1 MGDLHIVG
9 KDAVDELSW
18 VETVLIGRK
27 EMYESA
33 LRFEDEPYRIRNTGA
48 KLEEINYLL
57 GVVEQM
63 INDANTMPKAE

>member
-9 KDAVDELSW
+9 KDVVDRLSW
-18 VETVLIGRK
+18 FETVLIRRK
-27 EMYESA
+27 EMYEST

-63 INDANTMPKAE
+63 INDADTTPKAE

>member
-9 KDAVDELSW
+9 KDAVDRLSR

-33 LRFEDEPYRIRNTGA
+33 LRFEGEPYGIRNTGA

-63 INDANTMPKAE
+63 INDANTTPKAE

>member
-1 MGDLHIVG
+1 MCDLHIAG
-9 KDAVDELSW
+9 KGAVDGLSW
-18 VETVLIGRK
+18 VEAVLIERK

-33 LRFEDEPYRIRNTGA
+33 LRFEDEPYGIRNTGA

-63 INDANTMPKAE
+63 INDANTIPKAE

>member
-9 KDAVDELSW
+9 KDAVDGLSW
-18 VETVLIGRK
+18 VEAVLTGRK

-33 LRFEDEPYRIRNTGA
+33 LRFEDEPYSIRNTGA

>member
-1 MGDLHIVG
+1 MDDLYIVG
-9 KDAVDELSW
+9 KDAVDGLSW
-18 VETVLIGRK
+18 VETVLIRRK
-27 EMYESA
+27 EMYEST
-33 LRFEDEPYRIRNTGA
+33 LRFVDEPYGIRNTGA

>member
-9 KDAVDELSW
+9 KDAVDGLSW
-18 VETVLIGRK
+18 VEAALTGRK

-33 LRFEDEPYRIRNTGA
+33 LRFEDEPYMIRNTGA

-63 INDANTMPKAE
+63 INNANTTPKTE

>member
-9 KDAVDELSW
+9 KDAVDGLSW
-18 VETVLIGRK
+18 VEAVLIGRK
-27 EMYESA
+27 EMYEST
-33 LRFEDEPYRIRNTGA
+33 LRFEDEPYMIRNTGA

>member
-9 KDAVDELSW
+9 KDAVDGLKR
-18 VETVLIGRK
+18 VEAVLIGRK

-33 LRFEDEPYRIRNTGA
+33 LRFEDEPYMIRNTGA

-63 INDANTMPKAE
+63 INDANTIPKAE